1 MRAVRH
7 IRAVRAYADRPTEA
21 ALRTAIAIDPTDYVA
36 LLRLANLYVA
46 EGQCNAARP
55 YLARAAALQPR
66 ARIVVTLGDSCVP
79 LEANAP

>member
-36 LLRLANLYVA
+36 LFRLANLYVA
-46 EGQCNAARP
+46 EGQCNATRPISRGLRLCSHAR
-55 YLARAAALQPR
+55 
-66 ARIVVTLGDSCVP
+66 G
-79 LEANAP
+79 